1 LHESQTN
8 TARWDGK
15 KKKKKTSRRLLI
27 VERVTPVEE
36 AQSMISGQAH
46 Q

>member
-15 KKKKKTSRRLLI
+15 KKKKNFPT
-27 VERVTPVEE
+27 TTNC
-36 AQSMISGQAH
+36 
-46 Q
+46 